1 MKRFL
6 FCASVLALMLTS
18 AYAQSYQ
25 FGVEGGALFT
35 AGPSEFKNSIPEG
48 LGLESGYTFG
58 FKAKYET
65 PNTRFRFSGGFYL
78 SLFNAEE
85 DYSTTGIAYLTPFNP
100 WDGPIGMESLSA
112 SSPASV
118 LSDVQPGDMH
128 AEVTSRVISLSAGAE
143 WKITDWFASP
153 YLAGGIMFNFYDTSD
168 KETELVDNETTEY
181 KISSTSIGGYLGA
194 GAEIKLMPKLTL
206 DLSLKY
212 NLYGLVNNSDQADF
226 MGEANKDVT
235 AIYAGVGLMWRM
247 W

>member
-1 MKRFL
+1 MFI
-6 FCASVLALMLTS
+6 SALMLTS
-18 AYAQSYQ
+18 VCAQSYQ
-25 FGVEGGALFT
+25 FGIEGGTLFT
-35 AGPSEFKNSIPEG
+35 TGPSEFKNSIPEG
-48 LGLESGYTFG
+48 LGLKDGYTFG

-65 PNTRFRFSGGFYL
+65 PDTRFRFSCGFYL
-78 SLFNAEE
+78 SLFNAEK
-85 DYSTTGIAYLTPFNP
+85 DYATSTSAYFTPINP
-100 WDGPIGMESLSA
+100 WDGPIGIESVSA

-128 AEVTSRVISLSAGAE
+128 ADIESRVISLSAGAE
-143 WKITDWFASP
+143 WKIVDWFASP
-153 YLAGGIMFNFYDTSD
+153 YLAGGVMFNFYDTSD
-168 KETELVDNETTEY
+168 NETELVDNTSTEY

-194 GAEIKLMPKLTL
+194 GAEIKLLQKLTL

-235 AIYAGVGLMWRM
+235 AIYAGVSFMWRM